1 MGITVIRET
10 MSTGTLVPGPLSKIG
25 RAELAQI
32 PVFFAPRAPKNF
44 TNPAGPDALSK
55 SGLLFRVLGEAV
67 RIIL

>member
-1 MGITVIRET
+1 VGITVIRET

-25 RAELAQI
+25 RAEAQI